1 MAASVLISLR
11 SSFIGLCYTNARFDI
26 KTWRIIMENKRSKLV
41 LIVVTV
47 VMLLALAVGPVA
59 PGVAAPVMDHGL
71 PGLCPASSG
80 GSNST

>member
-1 MAASVLISLR
+1 
-11 SSFIGLCYTNARFDI
+11 
-26 KTWRIIMENKRSKLV
+26 MENKRSKLV

-80 GSNST
+80 DSSST